1 MRARRGWYT
10 VVSPLVITGLL
21 AVPGARY
28 TPAAAETTD
37 ALDTPHSLVG
47 SYLAGRFAKAL
58 HDMPS
63 AAEFYRGALTHDPS
77 SELLLEQAFQMEA
90 SAADWPQALKLAQQ
104 LVAVQSQHRVAN
116 LALALSEFKDGQLKK
131 AEGHFRAAGTGP
143 IGELTSALAL
153 AWVKQAEGD
162 TTKALAGLDMP
173 KQAEWA
179 QFYLRYH
186 RALIADVAGRSQ
198 EARAA
203 YDRAF
208 KQDNTR
214 TLRTSLAFARHAAH
228 AGDRKFAATVLKEQL
243 DKSQGDGHPL
253 IRSLSET
260 VQSGKK
266 VALMVSTPE
275 EGMSEVFYGLG
286 EALIGEGAV
295 GIGIL
300 YLQMALYIQPD
311 QQFALAALANAYE
324 ANKQYDDAI
333 AIYSRI
339 PDTSP
344 LESAVEIRKAFN
356 LNSLDRIDEATQTLT
371 NLLDKS
377 PAASEPVQEAKT
389 SEAAS
394 AEGVKDD
401 SIPTPDVLKL
411 GSRGERVT
419 KLQEALKA
427 QGYEIEKV
435 DGAYGDSTWRAVK
448 AYQAKAGMKSDGLAG
463 PKTYSAVVEGKAQA
477 PEHVAVK
484 STTATDSKL
493 PLSLHDKLEVLDAL
507 GNIMRARKL
516 YSQAVTYYDRA
527 LSLVGKPEKR
537 HWVYFYARGT
547 SYERLKNWPA
557 AEADLE
563 KALALYPEQ
572 PLILNYLGYSWI
584 DQGRNMKQGMALIE
598 KAVALKPDDGYIV
611 DSLGWAHFKQ
621 GNFKEA
627 VRYLERAVEL
637 KPDDP
642 VLNDHLGD
650 ALWRVGRERE
660 AKFQWDQA
668 LSLKPEA
675 DDVDKIKKKLE
686 QGLSAD
692 TPKASAETTKQASQ
706 VEPQT
711 K

>member
-1 MRARRGWYT
+1 
-10 VVSPLVITGLL
+10 VITGLL

-162 TTKALAGLDMP
+162 TTKALASLDMP

-463 PKTYSAVVEGKAQA
+463 PKTYSAVVERKAQA

-692 TPKASAETTKQASQ
+692 PPKASAETTKQASQ

>member
-1 MRARRGWYT
+1 MRARRGWYA
-10 VVSPLVITGLL
+10 VVSPLVVTGLL

-104 LVAVQSQHRVAN
+104 LVTVQSQHRVAN

-131 AEGHFRAAGTGP
+131 AEAHFRAAGTGP

-162 TTKALAGLDMP
+162 TTKALASLDMP

-208 KQDNTR
+208 RQDNTR

-339 PDTSP
+339 PNTSP

-377 PAASEPVQEAKT
+377 PAASETSQEAKKG
-389 SEAAS
+389 EAEPT
-394 AEGVKDD
+394 EGAKDD

-427 QGYEIEKV
+427 QGYQIDKV
-435 DGAYGDSTWRAVK
+435 DGAYGDSTWRAVM

-463 PKTYSAVVEGKAQA
+463 PKTYTAVVEGKAPA
-477 PEHVAVK
+477 AEHVAVK
-484 STTATDSKL
+484 SAATDSKL

-584 DQGRNMKQGMALIE
+584 DQGRNMKEGMALIE

-706 VEPQT
+706 VQPQA

>member
-1 MRARRGWYT
+1 
-10 VVSPLVITGLL
+10 L
-21 AVPGARY
+21 AVPQARY
-28 TPAAAETTD
+28 SPAAAETTD

-47 SYLAGRFAKAL
+47 SYLAGRFAKAQ
-58 HDMPS
+58 HDMPN
-63 AAEFYRGALTHDPS
+63 AAEFYRSALSHDPS
-77 SELLLEQAFQMEA
+77 NELLLEQAFQMEA
-90 SAADWPQALKLAQQ
+90 SAANWPQAFKLAGE

-116 LALALSEFKDGQLKK
+116 LALALSEFKAGSLKK
-131 AEGHFRAAGTGP
+131 AEANFRAAGTGP

-162 TTKALAGLDMP
+162 TTKALASLDMP

-186 RALIADVAGRSQ
+186 RALIADVAGRPQ
-198 EARAA
+198 DARSA
-203 YDRAF
+203 YERAF
-208 KQDNTR
+208 RQDNTR

-228 AGDRKFAATVLKEQL
+228 AGDRKFAAEVLKEQL

-253 IRSLSET
+253 IRSLSESL
-260 VQSGKK
+260 QSGKK
-266 VALMVSTPE
+266 ISLMVSTPE
-275 EGMSEVFYGLG
+275 EGVSEVFYGLG

-300 YLQMALYIQPD
+300 YLQMSLYIQPD

-333 AIYSRI
+333 AVYSRI
-339 PDTSP
+339 PSTSP

-377 PAASEPVQEAKT
+377 VPAGEASASQEAKKDEPEPT
-389 SEAAS
+389 GGA
-394 AEGVKDD
+394 KDD
-401 SIPTPDVLKL
+401 SIATPDVLKL

-427 QGYEIEKV
+427 QGFDISKA
-435 DGAYGDSTWRAVK
+435 DGAYGDATWRAVMAFQTK
-448 AYQAKAGMKSDGLAG
+448 NGMKSDGLTG
-463 PKTYSAVVEGKAQA
+463 PKTYAAVVEGKIPA
-477 PEHVAVK
+477 PAPGAPVQSA
-484 STTATDSKL
+484 STDAKL
-493 PLSLHDKLEVLDAL
+493 PLSIHDKLEVLDAL

-572 PLILNYLGYSWI
+572 PLVLNYLGYSWI

-692 TPKASAETTKQASQ
+692 TPKASAEATKQASQ
-706 VEPQT
+706 VLEPQT